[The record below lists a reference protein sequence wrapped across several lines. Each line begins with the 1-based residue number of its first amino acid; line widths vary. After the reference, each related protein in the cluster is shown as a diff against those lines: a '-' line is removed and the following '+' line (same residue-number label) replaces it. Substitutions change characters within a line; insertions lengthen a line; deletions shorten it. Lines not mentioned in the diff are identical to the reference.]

1 MTPHDSSPARVRF
14 TSPQR
19 GASDAR
25 MRTAAST
32 LLLLGSLAA
41 QAASTPEEWMDP
53 RRRFAVTLP
62 EGWRALTPD
71 EGRMLAASPERRLPL
86 ELAEP
91 APPHV
96 LVFGAVDRWLASG
109 FDGQGLVV
117 AEQPGEPELG
127 PAGVDA
133 IAAHWE
139 GTAEGPA
146 PRYTVEA
153 IELGAVGAEAHPAI
167 LARLRATDGS
177 ASWLRF
183 DAYVPTAGD
192 TLIFGLRQPA
202 SASREDAAAEG
213 AAVWAR
219 IVATIKISRAARGNA
234 ELGNRL
240 LWAVLLGLGVGL
252 ILHTVRKRQRK

>member
-1 MTPHDSSPARVRF
+1 
-14 TSPQR
+14 
-19 GASDAR
+19 
-25 MRTAAST
+25 MRTAACT

-41 QAASTPEEWMDP
+41 QAANAPEEWMDP

-71 EGRMLAASPERRLPL
+71 EGRTLAASTDRRLPL
-86 ELAEP
+86 EFAEP

-117 AEQPGEPELG
+117 AEQPGEPEMG
-127 PAGVDA
+127 PAGVAA
-133 IAAHWE
+133 IRAHWE
-139 GTAEGPA
+139 GTADDQG
-146 PRYTVEA
+146 PRYVVEA

-192 TLIFGLRQPA
+192 TLIFGLRWPA
-202 SASREDAAAEG
+202 PVSREDAAAEG
-213 AAVWAR
+213 AATEGAAAWAR
-219 IVATIKISRAARGNA
+219 LAATIKISRAARGNA
-234 ELGNRL
+234 ELGGRL

>member
-1 MTPHDSSPARVRF
+1 
-14 TSPQR
+14 
-19 GASDAR
+19 
-25 MRTAAST
+25 MRTAACT

-41 QAASTPEEWMDP
+41 QAASEPEQWMDP

-71 EGRMLAASPERRLPL
+71 EGRTLAATTDRRLPL
-86 ELAEP
+86 EFAEP

-96 LVFGAVDRWLASG
+96 LVFGAVDRWLATG

-117 AEQPGEPELG
+117 AEQAGEPEMG
-127 PAGVDA
+127 PTGIAA
-133 IAAHWE
+133 IRAHWE

-146 PRYTVEA
+146 PHHTVDA

-177 ASWLRF
+177 GSWLRF

-192 TLIFGLRQPA
+192 TLIFGLRWPA
-202 SASREDAAAEG
+202 AVSREDAGAEG
-213 AAVWAR
+213 AAAWAR
-219 IVATIKISRAARGNA
+219 LIATIKISRAARGNA
-234 ELGNRL
+234 ELGGRL